1 MYISDRIDEKIKK
14 ILLIILTLVINFY
27 YYKYF
32 EKNIY
37 NCSKITTLVSLFIIP
52 IMILYSESFTLV
64 LFLVFIFSHHILH
77 FIDTLLEFFLP
88 IMHNKNGV
96 DGVILWGNEGNDEGD
111 TNTTKFF
118 KTYKFLFD
126 YFASI

>member
-77 FIDTLLEFFLP
+77 FIDT
-88 IMHNKNGV
+88 
-96 DGVILWGNEGNDEGD
+96 
-111 TNTTKFF
+111 
-118 KTYKFLFD
+118 Y
-126 YFASI
+126 